1 MKIHQIRPANFNEFQ
16 GKASLKKNLKIYIDN
31 AKQNKLPLDHCLFY
45 GPPGVGKTS
54 IAKIIANELKTNIKI
69 IQGPEIK
76 EKTDL
81 INILHSIKENDVLFI
96 DEIHS
101 IDSSCYELLYSVM
114 EDFVFNINIG
124 KEFNAKIISLS
135 IPKFT
140 LIGATTKLGN
150 LPDPFEERFGIV
162 ERIEEYKDKEIFL
175 VLKYTAKKC
184 EIDIDD
190 EILKIISQH
199 SKGIPRNSKRILS
212 RFYDHYNIEKNKPL
226 EILKKI
232 GIYTLGLNNIDLNY
246 LRVLFKN
253 KRMGLK
259 TISQILNI
267 DEKTIQNKIEPFLIK
282 MNLISKTT
290 NGRSITNEGINYLDG
305 L

>member
-45 GPPGVGKTS
+45 SPPGVGKTS

>member
-1 MKIHQIRPANFNEFQ
+1 MKILQIRPVNFSEFQ
-16 GKASLKKNLKIYIDN
+16 GKESLKNNLKIYIEN
-31 AKQNKLPLDHCLFY
+31 SKKNNVHLDHCLFY

-54 IAKIIANELKTNIKI
+54 LAKIIANELKTNIKI

-76 EKTDL
+76 EKTNL

-124 KEFNAKIISLS
+124 KEFNSKIISLPV
-135 IPKFT
+135 PKFT

-150 LPDPFEERFGIV
+150 LPDPFEERFGII
-162 ERIEEYKDKEIFL
+162 ERIEQYKEDEIFL
-175 VLKYTAKKC
+175 VLKYTIQKC
-184 EIDIDD
+184 NIKINDN
-190 EILKIISQH
+190 ILKIISQH

-212 RFYDHYNIEKNKPL
+212 RFYDHYIFEKNSPL

-232 GIYTLGLNNIDLNY
+232 GIYTLGLNEMDLNY
-246 LRVLFKN
+246 LKVLLKN
-253 KRMGLK
+253 KKVGLK

-282 MNLISKTT
+282 MNLIYKTT
-290 NGRSITNEGINYLDG
+290 NGRSITDKGIDYLDG

>member
-1 MKIHQIRPANFNEFQ
+1 MKILQIRPANFNEFQ
-16 GKASLKKNLKIYIDN
+16 GKETLKNNLKIYIEN
-31 AKQNKLPLDHCLFY
+31 AKNNKVQLDHCLFY

-76 EKTDL
+76 EKTNL

-114 EDFVFNINIG
+114 EDFVFNINVG
-124 KEFNAKIISLS
+124 KEFNTKIISLP

-162 ERIEEYKDKEIFL
+162 ERIEQYKEDEIFL
-175 VLKYTAKKC
+175 VLKYTVKKC
-184 EIDIDD
+184 GIKINDN
-190 EILKIISQH
+190 ILKIISQH

-212 RFYDHYNIEKNKPL
+212 RFYDHYNLENDQPL

-232 GIYTLGLNNIDLNY
+232 GIYTLGLNDMDLNY
-246 LRVLFKN
+246 LKVLLKN
-253 KRMGLK
+253 KKIGLK
-259 TISQILNI
+259 TISQILNV

-282 MNLISKTT
+282 MNLISKST
-290 NGRSITNEGINYLDG
+290 NGRSITNKGINYLEG